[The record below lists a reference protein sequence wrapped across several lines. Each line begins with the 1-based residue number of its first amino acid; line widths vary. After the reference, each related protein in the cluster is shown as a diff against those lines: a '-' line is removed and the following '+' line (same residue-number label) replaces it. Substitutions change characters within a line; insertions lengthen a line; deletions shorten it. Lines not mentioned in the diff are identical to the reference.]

1 MWKKGAVLLYAKQY
15 RTADTHQKMVLL
27 MFWLQSISFTLSF
40 ASNTAIQH
48 LCNIR
53 ASKTYTLT
61 ENWCSPS
68 LKTKKKKKTNKTQPQ
83 VTPKP
88 QNNSPLLHVVF
99 CWTNKIILLA
109 SWSHREQIE
118 SRDKHT
124 TREPERKTILRNFTL
139 VQTHIC

>member
-1 MWKKGAVLLYAKQY
+1 MWKKGAVLLYAKRY

-68 LKTKKKKKTNKTQPQ
+68 LKTKKKKNKQNPTTGHSQTSKQLPTPTCSLLLDQQDHPTRLMVTQRTDWKQGQTYNQGAREKGEREKTYCEI
-83 VTPKP
+83 
-88 QNNSPLLHVVF
+88 SP
-99 CWTNKIILLA
+99 
-109 SWSHREQIE
+109 
-118 SRDKHT
+118 
-124 TREPERKTILRNFTL
+124 
-139 VQTHIC
+139 